1 MQAKKY
7 YWMIILHIN
16 FLFLLQV
23 NERPANHKPC
33 EAEFLL
39 RS

>member
-1 MQAKKY
+1 MQAEKY
-7 YWMIILHIN
+7 YGMIILHIN
-16 FLFLLQV
+16 FSILLQV
-23 NERPANHKPC
+23 NERAANHKLC